1 MKKLIFINGTMGVGK
16 TSTCKELLKLLKPS
30 VFLDGDWCWNMN
42 PFTVTEETKQMV
54 EKNICF
60 LLNSFLACS
69 EYKYI
74 IFCWVM
80 PQESIINDLLNKL
93 DLSNV
98 ELYKF
103 TLSISKDA
111 LIKRLSKSINNNERS
126 SDVLQRSLDKLPLY
140 QNMKTIKI
148 DVSVITPTQAAKKI
162 IENIRF

>member
-16 TSTCKELLKLLKPS
+16 TSTCKELLSLLKPS

-42 PFTVTEETKQMV
+42 PFIVTEESKKMV
-54 EKNICF
+54 ESNICF
-60 LLNSFLACS
+60 LLNNFLACS

-80 PQESIINDLLNKL
+80 PQKSIIDDLLNKL

-111 LIKRLSKSINNNERS
+111 LIKRLSKSINNKERN

-140 QNMKTIKI
+140 QNMKTIQI
-148 DVSVITPTQAAKKI
+148 DVSNITPTQAAKKI
-162 IENIRF
+162 IENIEF

>member
-1 MKKLIFINGTMGVGK
+1 MKKLISINGTMGVGK
-16 TSTCKELLKLLKPS
+16 TSTCKELLSLLKPS

-42 PFTVTEETKQMV
+42 PFIVTEESKKMV
-54 EKNICF
+54 ESNICF
-60 LLNSFLACS
+60 LLNNFLACS

-80 PQESIINDLLNKL
+80 PQKSIIDDLLNKL

-111 LIKRLSKSINNNERS
+111 LIKRLSKSINNKERN

-140 QNMKTIKI
+140 QNMKTIQI
-148 DVSVITPTQAAKKI
+148 DVSNITPTQAAKKI
-162 IENIRF
+162 IENIEF